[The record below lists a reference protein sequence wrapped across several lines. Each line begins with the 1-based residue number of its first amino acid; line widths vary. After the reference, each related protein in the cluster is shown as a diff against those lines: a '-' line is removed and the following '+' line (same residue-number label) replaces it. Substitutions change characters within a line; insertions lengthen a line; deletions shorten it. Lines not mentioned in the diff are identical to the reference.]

1 MGEDKITYDDIKD
14 YESLFTMAPSFLLEM
29 FARKNKNLVLK
40 FESVIRQ
47 NLANLNPEQKN
58 KLEIILESDVEELQE
73 VLHEAFVKSNK
84 KQYEILANHQYKQF
98 IELNL
103 NEIRKM
109 VK

>member
-58 KLEIILESDVEELQE
+58 KLEIILESDVEELQK
-73 VLHEAFVKSNK
+73 VLHEAYVKSNK
-84 KQYEILANHQYKQF
+84 KQYKILANPQYKQF

>member
-84 KQYEILANHQYKQF
+84 KQYEILANPQYKQF